1 MKFDQQQTGVAVRN
15 GGNLRFRRSAGFQPA
30 VSPTSSRQGV
40 EGQKAVGTS
49 ERLAD
54 VPRLQIGNPRYSRL
68 EVRATL
74 LWFASVT
81 LMLLAGCAVGPNYQ
95 RPAAVAT
102 MPAAYAGANIEW
114 KVATPQAHLPKGAWW
129 EIFDDAEL
137 NRLEQQAAVAN
148 QELQAAVARF
158 AQARASADVARSGL
172 FPRVGAGFAATRQR
186 DSANRPLSNTG
197 QAAGAGYTYDNFTIP
212 FDFSYELDCW
222 GRVRRQVESARA
234 SVQANAA
241 DLEGVR
247 LAIAAEVAADYFT
260 LRALDAEKAA
270 LADSIEADRKALELT
285 RNRRALGLV
294 SDLDVAQ
301 ADTVCQIAEA
311 QLPALTLKRA
321 QFEHAL
327 AALTGQPATLFKLP
341 ATVTSQSRQ
350 RSAGFQP
357 AVSPASSRPDDE
369 CQPPVGISEHLA
381 ESSPQRIGNPR
392 DSRLEVCATSPM
404 ESPLPIIPAEL
415 PSALLERRPDI
426 AAAERRMAAAN
437 ANIGV
442 SKAAYFPTLRL
453 NGLAGFQSIDAGT
466 FFDWPSRLWA
476 IGPSLTLPLF
486 EGGQRRANLRGSE
499 AAYAET
505 VARYRQTVLTAFAE
519 VEDNLAAQRLLTE
532 QYRKERAAWQSAR
545 KQLAVAENR
554 YQSGLIG
561 YLPVA
566 TAQTTALEQER
577 VVAQLRGQQ
586 IVAAIALIKS
596 LGGGW
601 RSAEPADAAV
611 STSLSDRPEPP
622 AAP

>member
-1 MKFDQQQTGVAVRN
+1 MKFYQQQTAVAGRN

-30 VSPTSSRQGV
+30 VSPTSSRQTV
-40 EGQKAVGTS
+40 EGQKDVGTS
-49 ERLAD
+49 ECLAGS
-54 VPRLQIGNPRYSRL
+54 PRLRIGNPRHSRL
-68 EVRATL
+68 EVCATL

-102 MPAAYAGANIEW
+102 MPAAYAGATNEW

-129 EIFDDAEL
+129 EIFNDTEL

-172 FPRVGAGFAATRQR
+172 FPRVGAGFAATRQQ

-197 QAAGAGYTYDNFTIP
+197 QAAGAGYTYDNFTLP
-212 FDFSYELDCW
+212 FDLSYEVDLW

-270 LADSIEADRKALELT
+270 LADSIEADRKAMELT

-294 SDLDVAQ
+294 SDLDVAL
-301 ADTVCQIAEA
+301 AETVCQIAEA

-327 AALTGQPATLFKLP
+327 AALTGQPATLFKLAEMP
-341 ATVTSQSRQ
+341 LDR
-350 RSAGFQP
+350 
-357 AVSPASSRPDDE
+357 E
-369 CQPPVGISEHLA
+369 PPV
-381 ESSPQRIGNPR
+381 
-392 DSRLEVCATSPM
+392 
-404 ESPLPIIPAEL
+404 IPAEL

-442 SKAAYFPTLRL
+442 SKAAYFPTVRF

-545 KQLAVAENR
+545 KQLAIAENR

-586 IVAAIALIKS
+586 TVAAIALIKS

-601 RSAEPADAAV
+601 RPAEPADAAS